1 VSVRQQPDTTGEAWN
16 PSEAVELARKSYN
29 YVSHILPPDADLEAI
44 GEADR
49 HVLEAEENRDMDAY
63 VEALRVLCIE
73 ARRAAMERRGAA

>member
-1 VSVRQQPDTTGEAWN
+1 VNAWRPQEAL
-16 PSEAVELARKSYN
+16 ERARTAYS
-29 YVSHILPPDADLEAI
+29 YVSRILPPDADLEAI

-49 HVLEAEENRDMDAY
+49 RVLEAEEDLDMDAY